1 MTSKISYE
9 SVSFDH
15 PEMDQDIFSK
25 WSLFQTI
32 VTVIG
37 LIANLITIITLISNG
52 KEFPKTSRI
61 LYMHQS
67 VIDSLVCLVSVP
79 MYSQHFMWM
88 SGNSTFDYLLCQVW
102 HGQCIFWILVLIS
115 TWNLVFIA
123 FERFL
128 KTNYPFTHLDLLK
141 KHVYAIIIAINVFS
155 IIIMIPTTLQTKYDD
170 ETGKCIG
177 KYYYDTFTFKTFMSV
192 YGIFIFFVI
201 YAIPASSFVILYIK
215 IILKLR
221 QRPYALGKV
230 NRQSSNVE
238 NAEHQLIRTGIFVT
252 TFFVFSLSWD
262 CWSYVL
268 GRIGIISY
276 EKDTWQSVLGVFLV
290 AFNSCCNPFIY
301 SSTLPIY
308 RRSLMKTLRC
318 KWQENIANDTFA

>member
-1 MTSKISYE
+1 M
-9 SVSFDH
+9 
-15 PEMDQDIFSK
+15 
-25 WSLFQTI
+25 
-32 VTVIG
+32 G
-37 LIANLITIITLISNG
+37 
-52 KEFPKTSRI
+52 
-61 LYMHQS
+61 
-67 VIDSLVCLVSVP
+67 
-79 MYSQHFMWM
+79 
-88 SGNSTFDYLLCQVW
+88 
-102 HGQCIFWILVLIS
+102 
-115 TWNLVFIA
+115 NLVFIA

-252 TFFVFSLSWD
+252 TFFVF
-262 CWSYVL
+262 
-268 GRIGIISY
+268 
-276 EKDTWQSVLGVFLV
+276 
-290 AFNSCCNPFIY
+290 
-301 SSTLPIY
+301 
-308 RRSLMKTLRC
+308 
-318 KWQENIANDTFA
+318 